1 MSQQELRA
9 IVAQMEQMP
18 PLGSLPIA
26 QQREITEQM
35 LAASS
40 IAPVTGFDEAMIGGV
55 PGLWTIPEKHEGNR
69 VMLYLHGGAYV
80 VGSAWGYRSMA
91 SQLAAVT
98 RAKVFIVDYR
108 LAPEH
113 PFPAAV
119 DDALIVYR
127 GLLDSGVTAE
137 RIVVAGDSAGGGLSM
152 ALLLAAREA
161 GLPQPAAAAL
171 MSPWVDMTQS
181 GASWSTKKLV
191 DPLLGRLDEGVSMA
205 QAYLNGADPR
215 HPLASPLLADLHD
228 LAPVLI
234 QVGSSECLLDDS
246 TALAARLAAADV
258 KMVLDV
264 WPLMIHVFQG
274 MSDHLTE
281 GREAITAIADFLDSY
296 WPAGMPISR

>member
-9 IVAQMEQMP
+9 IVAQMQQMP

-26 QQREITEQM
+26 QQREMAEQM
-35 LAASS
+35 LAAGS
-40 IAPVTGFDEAMIGGV
+40 IATGTGFDEVLIGGV
-55 PGLWTIPEKHEGNR
+55 PGLWTIPEKRNGDR

-91 SQLAAVT
+91 SHLAAASGA
-98 RAKVFIVDYR
+98 RVFVADYR

-113 PFPAAV
+113 PFPAAI
-119 DDALIVYR
+119 DDALAVYR
-127 GLLDSGVTAE
+127 GLLDSGVNPGN
-137 RIVVAGDSAGGGLSM
+137 IVVAGDSAGGGLSM
-152 ALLLAAREA
+152 ALLLAARDA

-181 GASWSTKKLV
+181 GASWRSKKSV
-191 DPLLGRLDEGVSMA
+191 DPLLGRLDEGSSMA

-215 HPLASPLLADLHD
+215 HPLASPLLAELHG
-228 LAPVLI
+228 LAPTLI

-246 TALAARLAAADV
+246 TALAVRLAAADV
-258 KMVLDV
+258 KVVLDV

-274 MSDHLTE
+274 IGDHLTE
-281 GREAITAIADFLDSY
+281 GREAIAVIADFLDPY
-296 WPAGMPISR
+296 WPAGMAISR